1 MARPKIKLPPRVM
14 HVLAHIS
21 SFTLTS
27 FFPKVQQRFTPDA
40 VRILRMHRRADIS
53 KAREELGFEPGD
65 IRDAVVAAYDDFARR
80 GLVPPRPGK
89 DVEDAA
95 RRSRRPSPRV
105 SAA

>member
-1 MARPKIKLPPRVM
+1 MDLWEDVTGVARPKIKLPPRVM

-53 KAREELGFEPGD
+53 KARRLLGYNPQVSVPEGVRRFWEWD
-65 IRDAVVAAYDDFARR
+65 VAVN
-80 GLVPPRPGK
+80 
-89 DVEDAA
+89 
-95 RRSRRPSPRV
+95 S
-105 SAA
+105 